1 MRRLAKTNS
10 LVTQIRGVRMKDA
23 VIPEKSVDKEMRRI
37 KVLPG
42 GIKIMHDEA
51 VFRILRLGDIR
62 APMANMIKEE
72 MLAVG
77 GDAAVHWRT
86 ISCKVKTTDVILFGT
101 LHQYKRFIQKMNI
114 QPFNAKE
121 IAARAQKLLD
131 I

>member
-1 MRRLAKTNS
+1 MSNKFG
-10 LVTQIRGVRMKDA
+10 GVALKDV
-23 VIPEKSVDKEMRRI
+23 VIAEKDVDKEMRRI

-51 VFRILRLGDIR
+51 VFRILRLGAIR

-86 ISCKVKTTDVILFGT
+86 ISCKVKITDVILFGT
-101 LHQYKRFIQKMNI
+101 LQQYKGFIRKMKI
-114 QPFNAKE
+114 QPYDANK
-121 IAARAQKLLD
+121 IAARVQKLLD
-131 I
+131 V

>member
-1 MRRLAKTNS
+1 VINFG
-10 LVTQIRGVRMKDA
+10 GVGLKDD

-86 ISCKVKTTDVILFGT
+86 ISCKIKTTDVILFGT
-101 LHQYKRFIQKMNI
+101 LHQYKRFMQKMKI
-114 QPFNAKE
+114 QPYDAKK
-121 IAARAQKLLD
+121 IAARVQMLLG

>member
-1 MRRLAKTNS
+1 LINFG
-10 LVTQIRGVRMKDA
+10 GVGLKDA
-23 VIPEKSVDKEMRRI
+23 VIPEKSVDKEMQRI

-51 VFRILRLGDIR
+51 VFRILRLEDIR

-77 GDAAVHWRT
+77 GDAAVHWET

-101 LHQYKRFIQKMNI
+101 LQQYKSFIRKMKI
-114 QPFNAKE
+114 QPYDAKK
-121 IAARAQKLLD
+121 IAARVRKLLRV
-131 I
+131 